1 MTSRPSSTIMSSEA
15 RAINPAHPDRI
26 RRALPRAPMIALLA
40 LLPGCITV
48 QAIEPVL
55 SPPPVYQIDVSVP
68 VEFVSPPLVGF
79 RCAERGAK
87 FLGMPGL
94 NSGACADQNLVTM
107 PDPCLTFTSGWYG
120 EVLCREITPARAA
133 RRAGEQAIIEAGLSQ
148 SPGDLADPTAA
159 SVDAAPSLAP
169 QDETPARAGLYRTSL
184 SLAGTAPSRSEA
196 RAPMPVPSPRPD
208 LGTTRLQ
215 VEFIAPQRV
224 AYRCAER
231 GAKFNPG
238 SDFGACRD
246 ETLVTMPNPCLTIT
260 AGWYA
265 RTLCHELAHA
275 NGWAANHAGGTLRTQ
290 KPILMARDSPQAIA
304 HREAMEAKALPRSAD
319 PVERDVSL
327 QATLSTPL
335 PPPAPSLLLSGSG
348 IPMPA
353 TASAEETH
361 LPGTTNVLAD
371 VSPAPPSTDL
381 SPIQASHPGGAEGQ
395 VLAETTAEPAFTSPP
410 LPEAAPFLI
419 LEADWSILLATTG
432 PTAKATLPALSRE
445 ERLASAFRLVD
456 GEDGTGAD
464 AAPTPLPFSP
474 KRVMGPLDSLDSLA
488 SLARLTPSDIR
499 SSPDDR
505 AFLYSWLD
513 RDQLRGSAPGPAF
526 I

>member
-15 RAINPAHPDRI
+15 RASNPAHPDRI
-26 RRALPRAPMIALLA
+26 RRVLPRAPMIALLA

-133 RRAGEQAIIEAGLSQ
+133 RRAGEEALIEAGLSR
-148 SPGDLADPTAA
+148 SPGDLADSTAA
-159 SVDAAPSLAP
+159 SVDAAPSLRP

-184 SLAGTAPSRSEA
+184 SLAGTGTSRPGATA
-196 RAPMPVPSPRPD
+196 RVPVPSPGPN

-231 GAKFNPG
+231 GAKFNAG

-335 PPPAPSLLLSGSG
+335 PPPAPLLSGPG
-348 IPMPA
+348 IHPP
-353 TASAEETH
+353 TSASAEETH
-361 LPGTTNVLAD
+361 LPGTTNLLAD

-381 SPIQASHPGGAEGQ
+381 SPVQASHPGGAEGQ
-395 VLAETTAEPAFTSPP
+395 VLAETTAEPAFTAPP
-410 LPEAAPFLI
+410 LPEAVPFLI
-419 LEADWSILLATTG
+419 LEADWSILLATT
-432 PTAKATLPALSRE
+432 ASAANATLPMLSRE

-456 GEDGTGAD
+456 GQDGTGAD
-464 AAPTPLPFSP
+464 AALARPSP
-474 KRVMGPLDSLDSLA
+474 KRVIGPLDSLDSLA